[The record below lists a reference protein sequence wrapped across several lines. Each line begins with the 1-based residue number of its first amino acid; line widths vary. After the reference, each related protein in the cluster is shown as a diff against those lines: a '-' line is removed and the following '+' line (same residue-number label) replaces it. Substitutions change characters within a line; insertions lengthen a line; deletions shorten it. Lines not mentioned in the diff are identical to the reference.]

1 MKLSSYMCTCV
12 MIGQIFVLLCEKM
25 IAFEEIRGPTFEGQ
39 PDESS
44 LHSLT
49 QKVHHDWSISHVAMR
64 GSDTFHL
71 TGTLAQ
77 KIMETPIG

>member
-1 MKLSSYMCTCV
+1 ME
-12 MIGQIFVLLCEKM
+12 Q
-25 IAFEEIRGPTFEGQ
+25 Q
-39 PDESS
+39 DESP

-49 QKVHHDWSISHVAMR
+49 QKVHHDWPISHVAMR

-77 KIMETPIG
+77 KITETPIG

>member
-1 MKLSSYMCTCV
+1 M
-12 MIGQIFVLLCEKM
+12 
-25 IAFEEIRGPTFEGQ
+25 FEEQR
-39 PDESS
+39 DKSS

-49 QKVHHDWSISHVAMR
+49 QKVRHDWPISHVAMR

>member
-1 MKLSSYMCTCV
+1 MHIISQV
-12 MIGQIFVLLCEKM
+12 FALLCEKM
-25 IAFEEIRGPTFEGQ
+25 IAFEEIRGPTFEEQ

-49 QKVHHDWSISHVAMR
+49 QKVRHDWPISHVTMR

-71 TGTLAQ
+71 TGILAQ
-77 KIMETPIG
+77 KITETPIG